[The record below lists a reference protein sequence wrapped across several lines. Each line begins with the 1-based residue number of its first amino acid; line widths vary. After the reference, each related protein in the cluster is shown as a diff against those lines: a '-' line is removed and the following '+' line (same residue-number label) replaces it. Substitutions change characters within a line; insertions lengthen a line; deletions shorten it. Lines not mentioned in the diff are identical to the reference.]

1 MAIPLSL
8 GLVEHFRRNWAKPI
22 RRPEV
27 DGGRP
32 TVKLRGPDPSEHPVE
47 TRQLILVP
55 QISSVPAITP
65 WQAACCAGWSART
78 WSKPC
83 PVPSLAAATAWSTP
97 SRRGPQGRR
106 TPRACAPGP
115 AAHRPGDRRQALHLY
130 PARGF
135 LGEAGC
141 PDCRREIGEPLFE
154 SLENWWPGETDNF
167 TCPECGFEDDING
180 FLFLQPCG
188 FSNLAFIFNGCTE
201 AGFDRAFLAAF
212 ADRLGYPVRVVRVED

>member
-1 MAIPLSL
+1 M
-8 GLVEHFRRNWAKPI
+8 
-22 RRPEV
+22 
-27 DGGRP
+27 
-32 TVKLRGPDPSEHPVE
+32 E

-55 QISSVPAITP
+55 QISSVPGHHAL
-65 WQAACCAGWSART
+65 AGRMLRWLVRQDVVEALPSAF
-78 WSKPC
+78 
-83 PVPSLAAATAWSTP
+83 A
-97 SRRGPQGRR
+97 RGGNRMVH
-106 TPRACAPGP
+106 ALAPGARKVAEHPGHVPLGQPRTGLEIVDKRCIYTP
-115 AAHRPGDRRQALHLY
+115 AH
-130 PARGF
+130 GF

-154 SLENWWPGETDNF
+154 SLESWWPGETDNF